1 MIEGLLF
8 LFMISCSTAIQLAE
22 QNHGSWTVGDLVA
35 EVFFP
40 KEIRGV
46 TKEGSG

>member
-8 LFMISCSTAIQLAE
+8 LFMINCSVTIQLAE
-22 QNHGSWTVGDLVA
+22 QIMVLGRLA
-35 EVFFP
+35 IQLLKAFFP